1 MRHPEFEA
9 ALSQA
14 RRTPELWRLLLG
26 MLLCL
31 FVYLTTAI
39 SVFAV
44 ATGIVAAQEGPFA
57 VMPFVQGIAQPDTPG
72 KVMALLLTFTGMAL
86 GPVLAAGALHG
97 RGPVSLL
104 GPSRLWVRGFVAA
117 LAAVLVIYLPLT
129 LLGLRLAPPEPGLP
143 LMRWLSLLPLMVP
156 MLFLQ
161 IFAEEVLFRGYLQQQ
176 LAARFVAR
184 WIWIGIPSVL
194 FALLHISPIA
204 GANLPIVLLGV
215 LTFAFLAADLAERTG
230 SLGASMGLHFGNNF
244 FGLFILATKGTIT
257 GAALFVSQ
265 SPQDRVGWE
274 SLAVAAAIPVLLAA
288 WWLTRKLLRV

>member
-1 MRHPEFEA
+1 M
-9 ALSQA
+9 
-14 RRTPELWRLLLG
+14 
-26 MLLCL
+26 
-31 FVYLTTAI
+31 V
-39 SVFAV
+39 
-44 ATGIVAAQEGPFA
+44 
-57 VMPFVQGIAQPDTPG
+57 
-72 KVMALLLTFTGMAL
+72 LLLTFTGMAL
-86 GPVLAAGALHG
+86 GWLLAAGALHG

-104 GPSRLWVRGFVAA
+104 GPSRLWVQGFVAA

-161 IFAEEVLFRGYLQQQ
+161 IFAEEVLFRGYQQQQ
-176 LAARFVAR
+176 LAALVAR
-184 WIWIGIPSVL
+184 WIWFGIPSVL

-244 FGLFILATKGTIT
+244 FGLFILATRHHHRCRAFRQPIAAGSRWVGKPSCCGCDS
-257 GAALFVSQ
+257 GAAGGLVDDAQAFACLVDT
-265 SPQDRVGWE
+265 PAG
-274 SLAVAAAIPVLLAA
+274 
-288 WWLTRKLLRV
+288 